1 MVKKAWEIY
10 AICSM
15 LCALFEWWFSM
26 INSATR
32 NIATPCIAKN
42 VGNTPHM
49 KMIQAADWATREC
62 GNVDAA
68 LSRASRCHYKT
79 HEMNGFQS
87 LMRVIDQ
94 ITLETSLGPKQ
105 KEALDDIAL
114 TFYIRK

>member
-15 LCALFEWWFSM
+15 LCALFEWCFSM

-32 NIATPCIAKN
+32 NIANPCIAKN
-42 VGNTPHM
+42 AGNTPHM

-79 HEMNGFQS
+79 HE
-87 LMRVIDQ
+87 
-94 ITLETSLGPKQ
+94 TPLGPKQ

-114 TFYIRK
+114 IFYIRK